1 MHDGIVP
8 VQLLMENHVSTVN
21 PHGGGTPRPLQGDA
35 APSEGDAAAPSEGD
49 AAADEAS
56 LVCLVEVF
64 LIALPSL
71 RSVTG
76 NLSQALAQLA

>member
-1 MHDGIVP
+1 
-8 VQLLMENHVSTVN
+8 MENHVSTVN
-21 PHGGGTPRPLQGDA
+21 PNGGGTPPPLQGD
-35 APSEGDAAAPSEGD
+35 AAPSEGD